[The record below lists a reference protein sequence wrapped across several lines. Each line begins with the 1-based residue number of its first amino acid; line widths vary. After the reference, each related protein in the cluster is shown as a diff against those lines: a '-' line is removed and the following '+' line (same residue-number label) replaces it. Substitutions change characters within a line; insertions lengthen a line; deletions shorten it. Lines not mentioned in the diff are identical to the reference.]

1 MGAGSTGG
9 GRKARAE
16 PRAEAS
22 PLEARR
28 AMGEGAGV
36 GGAPGSAPKGRG
48 RKIDDRNS
56 ANSGMITFEHVSK
69 RYRDGV
75 TALQDV
81 NFHLDPGEM
90 VFLTGHSGAGKST
103 LLRLVLMLERATR
116 GQVIVEE
123 RNLCR
128 TPSRLAPQVRR
139 RIGMI
144 FQDHRL
150 LTEKTVFDNVALPLL
165 IAGIRYSD
173 IRKRVRAALDKVGL
187 LSKEKSWPLMLS
199 GGEQQRVGIARAIV
213 GMPPLLLADEPTG
226 NLDPELS
233 QDLFRLFRQLNDQG
247 VTVMIASHDLSLI
260 RSMGQ
265 RVLVLSQ
272 GRMIDDI
279 PGSALAGA
287 TP

>member
-1 MGAGSTGG
+1 
-9 GRKARAE
+9 
-16 PRAEAS
+16 
-22 PLEARR
+22 
-28 AMGEGAGV
+28 
-36 GGAPGSAPKGRG
+36 
-48 RKIDDRNS
+48 
-56 ANSGMITFEHVSK
+56 
-69 RYRDGV
+69 RYQNGV

-123 RNLCR
+123 RNLGR

-165 IAGIRYSD
+165 IAGVRYSD

-187 LSKEKSWPLMLS
+187 LGKEKSW
-199 GGEQQRVGIARAIV
+199 
-213 GMPPLLLADEPTG
+213 
-226 NLDPELS
+226 
-233 QDLFRLFRQLNDQG
+233 
-247 VTVMIASHDLSLI
+247 
-260 RSMGQ
+260 
-265 RVLVLSQ
+265 
-272 GRMIDDI
+272 
-279 PGSALAGA
+279 
-287 TP
+287 